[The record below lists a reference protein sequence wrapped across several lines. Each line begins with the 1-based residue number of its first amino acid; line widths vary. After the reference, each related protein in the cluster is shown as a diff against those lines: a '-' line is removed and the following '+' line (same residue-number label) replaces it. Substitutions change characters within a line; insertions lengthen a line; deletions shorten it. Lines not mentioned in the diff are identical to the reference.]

1 LVRITLISFVVFGVV
16 MGVLLAVQK
25 GWSAHVDQ
33 HVVGRAGWVH
43 VMVGWIVIGLVAAA
57 LRVYFD
63 LVEVYTVQLGL
74 AGDRRVRKAFGPAWR
89 GLRGR
94 FAEAYA
100 MFVLLTLAGM
110 SAVMV
115 TARMAMHSLAQPRV
129 WPMFLLAQA
138 GLFLMLLT
146 RFWQRGA
153 ETVLGMDSV
162 VVELV
167 VAPEPVVPVPV
178 VVETV

>member
-1 LVRITLISFVVFGVV
+1 V
-16 MGVLLAVQK
+16 MGALLAVQK
-25 GWSAHVDQ
+25 GWSAHVDE
-33 HVVGRAGWVH
+33 HVVGRAAALHHLAGWVA
-43 VMVGWIVIGLVAAA
+43 MGLVAAA

-74 AGDRRVRKAFGPAWR
+74 AGDKRVRKALGPAWR

-94 FAEAYA
+94 FAGAYA
-100 MFVLLTLAGM
+100 VFVLLTLAGM

-138 GLFLMLLT
+138 GLFVMLLT

-153 ETVLGMDSV
+153 ETVLAVDDPIV
-162 VVELV
+162 VVEPVVVVTPQVV
-167 VAPEPVVPVPV
+167 VATEPVVDPVDP
-178 VVETV
+178 EIL